1 MKIGRK
7 CTLGDVK
14 GVSFGWSWLKPL
26 AQLVSWLGV
35 VIPSHLTGWGCPDR
49 LLQSNGKGWFQCTQP
64 HWACL
69 RHVGCGETAHP
80 ALITSERELSKTF
93 IRASMII
100 CSYCFFW
107 SPLIATVLLY
117 IKNCPLCT
125 GLVFFR
131 KLFNMSMLMRTCKHS
146 NHGWIIWILMA
157 LIQAFKVGSC
167 KRQAIWSFWPHH
179 RFGRIGDL
187 TIPLAT
193 EFAVRNW
200 FRVWCL
206 LEWPRTKWGSYDN
219 HNGWVDEKRIWH

>member
-1 MKIGRK
+1 MARAGFNAPSRTEHAYDMSVVGRLP
-7 CTLGDVK
+7 TQHWLPLK
-14 GVSFGWSWLKPL
+14 GNFPRLSLEQAWSFVPIASFDHHW
-26 AQLVSWLGV
+26 
-35 VIPSHLTGWGCPDR
+35 
-49 LLQSNGKGWFQCTQP
+49 LLQF
-64 HWACL
+64 
-69 RHVGCGETAHP
+69 
-80 ALITSERELSKTF
+80 
-93 IRASMII
+93 
-100 CSYCFFW
+100 Y
-107 SPLIATVLLY
+107 Y

-131 KLFNMSMLMRTCKHS
+131 KLFNISMLMRTCKHS

-167 KRQAIWSFWPHH
+167 KRQAIWSFRPHH

-206 LEWPRTKWGSYDN
+206 LEWPTTKWGSYDN